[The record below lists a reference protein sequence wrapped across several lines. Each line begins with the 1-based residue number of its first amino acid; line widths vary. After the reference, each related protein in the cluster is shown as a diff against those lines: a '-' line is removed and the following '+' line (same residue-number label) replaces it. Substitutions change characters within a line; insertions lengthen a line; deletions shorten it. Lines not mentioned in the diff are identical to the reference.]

1 MSLHT
6 LQACAWSNFPQSGA
20 LHREARI
27 LHILHVQEHEQSVDP
42 NLLVLADAYD
52 TAMAKLDGATAD
64 VWTDVPAR
72 GEAATDSDTEQAPHA
87 RHKDDQP
94 SSSGNPSGMSRTLHH
109 CHSELNFQS
118 CTRCSGVSWGNN
130 QVFRVFFS
138 STQGSQY
145 HDYVLSAQRVMCG

>member
-1 MSLHT
+1 M
-6 LQACAWSNFPQSGA
+6 
-20 LHREARI
+20 
-27 LHILHVQEHEQSVDP
+27 QELEQSVDP

-94 SSSGNPSGMSRTLHH
+94 SSSGNSSGMSTMLHH
-109 CHSELNFQS
+109 CHSELNF
-118 CTRCSGVSWGNN
+118 
-130 QVFRVFFS
+130 
-138 STQGSQY
+138 
-145 HDYVLSAQRVMCG
+145 